1 MKKLFSEIPYLIG
14 ERIVL
19 KRIEQADAPALQDFV
34 DSVEVYRYLPD
45 FLFERKYKDILY
57 VIRHLYDE
65 CWKDSIILG
74 VFLTMNFADLW
85 KCMDSETSITR

>member
-45 FLFERKYKDILY
+45 FLFERKYNDI
-57 VIRHLYDE
+57 HQ
-65 CWKDSIILG
+65 
-74 VFLTMNFADLW
+74 FAASLPLP
-85 KCMDSETSITR
+85 CLSITNFLSAV